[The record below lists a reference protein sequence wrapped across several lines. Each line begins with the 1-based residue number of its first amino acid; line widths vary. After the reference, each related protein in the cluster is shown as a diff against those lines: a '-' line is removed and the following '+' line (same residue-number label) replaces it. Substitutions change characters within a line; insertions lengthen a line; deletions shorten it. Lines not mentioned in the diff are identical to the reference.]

1 MPEQQT
7 ADDRTG
13 PAQEVALFL
22 RERREQIAQR
32 WADAAVFRTVF
43 TVSRDEAVEAGRAV
57 VEALAAVAATGRV
70 EDSEADGF
78 TVVRE
83 QLARTV
89 RSRTRA
95 GASTGQISAETDALR
110 RPVTELLLDE
120 LAEAPA
126 DHVGECTTALAVL
139 MGTLRLVMLE
149 TSTVAGEEL
158 INRQRLELLEIA
170 TPVIKLWEGIVA
182 VPLIGTLD
190 SARSQV
196 VMETLLDAVVEQHAR
211 LAILDITGVPT
222 VDSLV
227 AQHLMKTV
235 AAARLMGA
243 ECIVSGI
250 RPAIAQTIVHLGID
264 LSSVL
269 TRASLADALAYALQ
283 QQGARIV
290 PRAVAAAES
299 R

>member
-1 MPEQQT
+1 VPEQQT
-7 ADDRTG
+7 AEGRIG
-13 PAQEVALFL
+13 PAEEVGDFL
-22 RERREQIAQR
+22 RLRREQIAQR

-57 VEALAAVAATGRV
+57 VEALAAVASSGRV

-83 QLARTV
+83 QLARTAH
-89 RSRTRA
+89 SRARA
-95 GASTGQISAETDALR
+95 GATIGQVSAEMDALR
-110 RPVTELLLDE
+110 PPVTELLLEE
-120 LAEAPA
+120 LSGKPAEHRRACA
-126 DHVGECTTALAVL
+126 TTLAVL

-149 TSTVAGEEL
+149 TTTVSGQEL
-158 INRQRLELLEIA
+158 INRQRLEMLEIA

-211 LAILDITGVPT
+211 FAILDITGVPT

-283 QQGARIV
+283 EQGAHIV
-290 PRAVAAAES
+290 ANPAAAEP

>member
-7 ADDRTG
+7 AEGPIG
-13 PAQEVALFL
+13 PAEEVGDFL
-22 RERREQIAQR
+22 RLRREQIAQR

-57 VEALAAVAATGRV
+57 VEALAAVASSGRV

-83 QLARTV
+83 QLARTAQA
-89 RSRTRA
+89 RARA
-95 GASTGQISAETDALR
+95 GATIGQISAEVDALR
-110 RPVTELLLDE
+110 PPVIDLLLDE
-120 LAEAPA
+120 LRGKPAE
-126 DHVGECTTALAVL
+126 HRRECTTTLAVL

-149 TSTVAGEEL
+149 TTTISGQEL
-158 INRQRLELLEIA
+158 INRQRLEMLEIA

-211 LAILDITGVPT
+211 FAILDITGVPT

-283 QQGARIV
+283 EQGAHIV
-290 PRAVAAAES
+290 ANPAAAEP